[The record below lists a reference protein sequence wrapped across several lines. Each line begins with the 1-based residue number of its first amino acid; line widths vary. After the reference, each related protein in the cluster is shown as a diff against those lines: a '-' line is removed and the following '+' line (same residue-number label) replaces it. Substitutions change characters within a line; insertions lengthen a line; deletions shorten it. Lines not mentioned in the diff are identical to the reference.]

1 MSTTTDINDL
11 IAEIEAV
18 SKTEVPGPE
27 NAIGFSW

>member
-18 SKTEVPGPE
+18 STTAVPGPE
-27 NAIGFSW
+27 NTVSFSW